1 MRTPRALLT
10 SSHCPLRSR
19 HRCLVVVVVVVV
31 VVKRRVACG
40 HQRRTISLFRGS
52 QRRLLRFRQVSENK
66 QTYKQTRKSK
76 EKQRSD
82 LFCPPASEVHACE
95 MGSQVAHHNPDATR
109 HIGAHNSRT
118 RSMLAANLGATQH
131 TPQEGWIDN
140 DFQFDSDM
148 LPQ

>member
-1 MRTPRALLT
+1 
-10 SSHCPLRSR
+10 
-19 HRCLVVVVVVVV
+19 VVVVVV

-40 HQRRTISLFRGS
+40 HQRRTISLSRGS

-66 QTYKQTRKSK
+66 QTNKQTRKSK

-95 MGSQVAHHNPDATR
+95 MGSQAVHHHPDATR

-118 RSMLAANLGATQH
+118 RAMLAANPEQH
-131 TPQEGWIDN
+131 NTTPQGVWIDN
-140 DFQFDSDM
+140 DFQFDSNM